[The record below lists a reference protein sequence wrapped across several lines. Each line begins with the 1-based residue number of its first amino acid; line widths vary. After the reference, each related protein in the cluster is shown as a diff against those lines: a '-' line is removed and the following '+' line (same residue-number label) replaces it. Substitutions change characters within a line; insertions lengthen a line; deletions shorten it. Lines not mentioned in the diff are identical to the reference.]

1 MQPFFLHNRDIFE
14 AREKK
19 SKIYHWLAFIGA
31 QTVSEIP
38 YLILCATLYFA
49 CWYFTAG
56 FPTTASISGH
66 MYLQM
71 IFYEFLYTS
80 IGQGIA
86 AYAPN
91 EYFAAVMNPVLIG
104 AGLVSFC
111 GVVVPFSQMQPFWRD
126 WLYYLDPFTYLVGGL
141 LGEVLWDVEVRC
153 DPSEL
158 VRFTAP
164 VGQTCGEYMA
174 AFLAEK
180 PGYLVDGNATACE
193 FCQFSTG
200 ADYARTFNLKERY
213 YSWRDTGITALFC
226 ISSYAMVFLM
236 MKLRSKKTKSARSE

>member
-1 MQPFFLHNRDIFE
+1 
-14 AREKK
+14 
-19 SKIYHWLAFIGA
+19 
-31 QTVSEIP
+31 
-38 YLILCATLYFA
+38 
-49 CWYFTAG
+49 
-56 FPTTASISGH
+56 
-66 MYLQM
+66 M

-158 VRFTAP
+158 VRFSAP

-180 PGYLVDGNATACE
+180 PGYLVDGNATMCE
-193 FCQFSTG
+193 FCQYSTG

-213 YSWRDTGITALFC
+213 YSWRDVSPSLFRMTREILTMQTGITALFC

>member
-1 MQPFFLHNRDIFE
+1 
-14 AREKK
+14 
-19 SKIYHWLAFIGA
+19 
-31 QTVSEIP
+31 
-38 YLILCATLYFA
+38 
-49 CWYFTAG
+49 
-56 FPTTASISGH
+56 

-141 LGEVLWDVEVRC
+141 LGEVLWDVQVRC

-158 VRFTAP
+158 VRFSAP

-174 AFLAEK
+174 AFLTEK
-180 PGYLVDGNATACE
+180 PGYLVDGNATMCE
-193 FCQFSTG
+193 FCQYSTG

-213 YSWRDTGITALFC
+213 YSWRDVCPSPPFLVRVNTDDADRDYGAVLHFELC
-226 ISSYAMVFLM
+226 DGVFDDEAEEQEDQECAVGV
-236 MKLRSKKTKSARSE
+236 KTLI